1 MKNIFFFKFR
11 RSTLKT
17 IIQNIDL
24 NNIFQ
29 DYIEIEK
36 IDFFYIF
43 IVYFISYLF
52 KIHKIRL
59 KKNLTNKFNHRMFH
73 YYNIVIISIND
84 FSLKSIF
91 NSLNT

>member
-11 RSTLKT
+11 RSTLET

-29 DYIEIEK
+29 DHIEIEK

-43 IVYFISYLF
+43 IVYFISYS
-52 KIHKIRL
+52 
-59 KKNLTNKFNHRMFH
+59 KF
-73 YYNIVIISIND
+73 IKLD
-84 FSLKSIF
+84 
-91 NSLNT
+91 